1 MYNIED
7 DIQEVLYS
15 KEELQ
20 NKVQELGAQIA
31 RDYEDKQ
38 LMVVG
43 ILKGANIFTADL
55 CRAIPGLIQMEF
67 MVVSSYGTSAVSSGK
82 LTILK
87 DIAKDLTGRHIL
99 LVEDIID
106 TGLTLSEL
114 KKELLARGAE
124 DVKICTLLDKPA
136 HRKTKVQ
143 VDYVGYTVPDEFI
156 VGYGID
162 YAEFYRNL
170 PYVAVLKRSVYEK

>member
-55 CRAIPGLIQMEF
+55 CRAIPGRIQMEF
-67 MVVSSYGTSAVSSGK
+67 MVVSSYGTSAVSSG
-82 LTILK
+82 
-87 DIAKDLTGRHIL
+87 R
-99 LVEDIID
+99 
-106 TGLTLSEL
+106 
-114 KKELLARGAE
+114 
-124 DVKICTLLDKPA
+124 
-136 HRKTKVQ
+136 
-143 VDYVGYTVPDEFI
+143 
-156 VGYGID
+156 
-162 YAEFYRNL
+162 
-170 PYVAVLKRSVYEK
+170 

>member
-15 KEELQ
+15 KEELARR
-20 NKVQELGAQIA
+20 VSELGAQITA
-31 RDYEDKQ
+31 DYQDKQ
-38 LMVVG
+38 LMIVG

-55 CRAIPGLIQMEF
+55 ARAIPGRVQMEF
-67 MVVSSYGTSAVSSGK
+67 MVVSSYGTGSVSSGQ

-114 KKELLARGAE
+114 KAILLERGAE

-136 HRKTKVQ
+136 HRKTEVE